1 MSELPL
7 LVKLG
12 STTKERHLL
21 IDTNQFTYICNNQ
34 NNKVAYCLC
43 WQAKVEED
51 DEGDDQELYRDIQY
65 ICSRYIFKIV
75 GQEIKDIDC

>member
-51 DEGDDQELYRDIQY
+51 DEGYDEEIEIYNTYVQEDI
-65 ICSRYIFKIV
+65 SLRL
-75 GQEIKDIDC
+75 